1 MTAQTEMEFADRP
14 NARRK
19 CAADRTLPSWLGL
32 VTSHRRLFDAGQDG
46 WLRPLPGSRL
56 YLGQEGFVSEE
67 FSAGRNVIPVR
78 LAFDVNE
85 LPFPDARAN
94 LAPGAAAN
102 GDTDG
107 PPVVRWRTPIPL
119 YAVKTVEVAS
129 VEQKTRLSAMAS
141 QFSNVSLPD
150 TEIVVSDFAVPS
162 VALGGAATWETE
174 SLELPESLNAV
185 QGAMTMAVWAVPHV
199 EPWIEVLQR
208 ALGGDATGVAERTGR
223 LDAQWL
229 RLPWLGA
236 GSSDSAH
243 DDSDGQYEL
252 WRAALRCM
260 EWSSAA
266 SLSADAL
273 AEKIAHE
280 ASVDG
285 ARRTAGT
292 WLGRTRRIVA
302 AEETIA
308 CDDWRRNGAGLAVRL
323 ALLRPDP
330 IRFKDWNRD
339 LAGLPPGVWWA
350 ASILCGWRR
359 GYRDLDRRFRGDAA
373 LQEFLATRAL
383 AASWPEGDAA
393 ALPPSQSSSLERKRT
408 DGCFTLTWRG
418 RPVVRKHWHSRAK
431 WYGTDLAHAAAG
443 KAAADIAGRLGWPC
457 IERRLSLP
465 EGRVRTTGGGRLLVD
480 GDTLVVEGEM
490 SLRLPD
496 GVDVG
501 ERLDADEFRRRLATE
516 AGVVPDPPEGFRRWP
531 ATEVVAAPGLA
542 DASAFGLAIE
552 PRGLI
557 YRPDFITEEEETR
570 WVGLIDGAEWN
581 TELKRRVQ
589 HYGWRY
595 DYGKRRIDED
605 MRLGE
610 LPEWA
615 QELGRRLVNE
625 GLMKDRPDQLIVN
638 EYEGEQGIAAHVDKE
653 DIFAERIATVSLIE
667 TWGMVFRR
675 RDSKEK
681 VEKALERLSVAVL
694 TGDARYKWTHEIP
707 KRKNEWREDRSGK
720 RRRVKRGRR
729 ISLTFRTTR
738 PRRTA

>member
-14 NARRK
+14 KARRK
-19 CAADRTLPSWLGL
+19 RAADRTLPSWLGL

-56 YLGQEGFVSEE
+56 YLGQESFVSEE
-67 FSAGRNVIPVR
+67 FSAGRNVIPVQ

-85 LPFPDARAN
+85 LPFPDARTN
-94 LAPGAAAN
+94 LAPGASAN
-102 GDTDG
+102 GDTDE
-107 PPVVRWRTPIPL
+107 PRVVRWRTPIPL

-162 VALGGAATWETE
+162 VALGGAVTWETE

-185 QGAMTMAVWAVPHV
+185 QGAMAMAVWAVPHV

-208 ALGGDATGVAERTGR
+208 ALGRDATGVAERTGG
-223 LDAQWL
+223 LDAHWL
-229 RLPWLGA
+229 RFPWLGA
-236 GSSDSAH
+236 GLSESAH

-266 SLSADAL
+266 SLSPGAL
-273 AEKIAHE
+273 AENIAHE
-280 ASVDG
+280 ASIGG
-285 ARRTAGT
+285 ADRTAEK

-308 CDDWRRNGAGLAVRL
+308 CDDWRRNGAGIAIRL

-330 IRFKDWNRD
+330 IGFKDWNRD

-359 GYRDLDRRFRGDAA
+359 GYRALDRRFRGDAA

-383 AASWPEGDAA
+383 AASWPEGYSA

-418 RPVVRKHWHSRAK
+418 RPVVCKHWHSRAR

-465 EGRVRTTGGGRLLVD
+465 EGRVRTTGGGRLRVD

-490 SLRLPD
+490 SLRLPK
-496 GVDVG
+496 GADVG
-501 ERLDADEFRRRLATE
+501 ERLDADEFRRRLA
-516 AGVVPDPPEGFRRWP
+516 
-531 ATEVVAAPGLA
+531 
-542 DASAFGLAIE
+542 DASAFSLAIE

-570 WVGLIDGAEWN
+570 LVGCVDGAEWN
-581 TELKRRVQ
+581 TVLKRRVQ

-625 GLMKDRPDQLIVN
+625 GLMTDPPDQLIVN

-653 DIFAERIATVSLIE
+653 DIFAERVATVSLLE
-667 TWGMVFRR
+667 TWEMVFRR
-675 RDSKEK
+675 RDTKEK
-681 VEKALERLSVAVL
+681 VEKALERRSVAVL

-707 KRKNEWREDRSGK
+707 KRKNEPREDRSGK
-720 RRRVKRGRR
+720 RRRVKRVRR